1 MVDFW
6 TNQNAAK
13 LEFSIERPSAYLLY
27 LFKGLF
33 KGLGL
38 SRYHKG
44 RGGGVRDCKVRRSTT
59 TTVI

>member
-1 MVDFW
+1 MVVFW

-13 LEFSIERPSAYLLY
+13 LAFSIERPSAYLLY

-38 SRYHKG
+38 SRYHRG
-44 RGGGVRDCKVRRSTT
+44 RGVLEIVK
-59 TTVI
+59 

>member
-1 MVDFW
+1 MVVFW

-38 SRYHKG
+38 SRYHRG
-44 RGGGVRDCKVRRSTT
+44 RGGVRDCKVSRSTT